1 MFFEPDRRVKVPKK
15 PSLAKAVADGDP
27 LAQLKTLASLIA
39 SEIDTAGSKEVPGL
53 ARQYRETL
61 RDIREL
67 EGGSDDGDEVN
78 EVVLRLRS
86 GKS

>member
-1 MFFEPDRRVKVPKK
+1 MAREG
-15 PSLAKAVADGDP
+15 SLADAAGDGDQ
-27 LAQLKTLASLIA
+27 LSQLKTLALLLA
-39 SEIDTAGSKEVPGL
+39 SDIDAAESREVPGL

-67 EGGSDDGDEVN
+67 EGGEDDGDEVN

-86 GKS
+86 GKP